1 MRMLI
6 VALVAALACA
16 ACDKKEEAPAA
27 GAGAKPEKAAEAPKE
42 MPKTAATPAA
52 AADPDEDLPTIA
64 DYEEEAEKDISK
76 DSVDSEVD
84 KLAKE
89 IGE

>member
-1 MRMLI
+1 VKI
-6 VALVAALACA
+6 VIVSLLAALALVG
-16 ACDKKEEAPAA
+16 CDKKEEAPAA
-27 GAGAKPEKAAEAPKE
+27 PPAKPEKTAEAPK
-42 MPKTAATPAA
+42 PAATPAA
-52 AADPDEDLPTIA
+52 AAPVEADDDLPTIA
-64 DYEEEAEKDISK
+64 DFEEDAEKEIHK

>member
-1 MRMLI
+1 MKIII
-6 VALVAALACA
+6 VSLLAALALVGCG
-16 ACDKKEEAPAA
+16 KTEEAPAA
-27 GAGAKPEKAAEAPKE
+27 PAAKSEKAAEASKPAAV
-42 MPKTAATPAA
+42 PATAAPLEA
-52 AADPDEDLPTIA
+52 DEDLPTIA
-64 DYEEEAEKDISK
+64 DFEEDAEKEIHK